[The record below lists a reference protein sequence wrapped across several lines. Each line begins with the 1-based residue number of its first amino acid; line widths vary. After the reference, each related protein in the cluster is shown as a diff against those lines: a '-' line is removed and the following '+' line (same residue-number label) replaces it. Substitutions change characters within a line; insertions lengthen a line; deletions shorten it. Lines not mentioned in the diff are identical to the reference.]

1 MSAERFNTQQ
11 PWRRRARA
19 TATALRPRRNVSAA
33 GSPERRSTV
42 RRSGHAT
49 LAVTP
54 IPTNVTAERLKA
66 THAPAHLR
74 A

>member
-1 MSAERFNTQQ
+1 MGQGRFHAQQ
-11 PWRRRARA
+11 LQRVRENASWLRA
-19 TATALRPRRNVSAA
+19 ALRQNVSAV

-49 LAVTP
+49 LAETRFL
-54 IPTNVTAERLKA
+54 TNVTAERLKA